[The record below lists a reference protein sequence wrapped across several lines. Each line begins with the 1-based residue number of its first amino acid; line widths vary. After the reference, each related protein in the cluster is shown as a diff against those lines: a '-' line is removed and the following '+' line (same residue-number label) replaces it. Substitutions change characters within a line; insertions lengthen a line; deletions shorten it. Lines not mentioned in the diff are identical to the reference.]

1 MSTFDLIVVGGGH
14 AGAEAA
20 AAAARLGRRVA
31 LVTLRTDEIGR
42 LSCNPA
48 VGGLGKGQ
56 LVREIDALGG
66 LMAQAADAST
76 IQFRTLNTRKG
87 LAVRSSRAQ
96 VDIHR
101 YPAHVQAKLESLS
114 EVTVVQ
120 GEVEGLQMK
129 GGRVCGVVLAG
140 GSALHASAVVLT
152 TGTFLSAC
160 MHFGEEQVEG
170 GRVGSGAANALGQFL
185 RDAGLRTIRL
195 KTGTTPRVDGRTV
208 DFSCLVAQED
218 TDGHFS
224 FTPPTSRLP
233 RVRCYLAETH
243 EGTHD
248 IIRGALDL
256 SPMFSGQ
263 ITGVGP
269 RYCPSIEDKI
279 VRFAD
284 RKRHL
289 LFLEPEGLDTHRLYV
304 NGMSTSLPR
313 SVQLAMVRSVAGL
326 ETADI
331 LQYGYAVEYDA
342 ADPRDLDRGLQ
353 HRAIPGLYL
362 AGQVNGTSGYE
373 EAAAQG
379 LLAGVSACLGEPF
392 VLGRDQAYMGVLVDD
407 LVTRGVGGEP
417 YRMFTSRAEHRL
429 RLREDNADRRLMP
442 LAREMGLLGEAAWRA
457 FQERQEGIIAG
468 EKALST
474 RVIPDSATRAR
485 VEAAG
490 LGPLRKA
497 CEARDLV
504 KRPGVRYADVAR
516 VMGLPDLPP
525 VVAEQ
530 VETDAKYAGYLVR
543 EEQRAAVTQRMASV
557 SLATL
562 DFQAV
567 VGLSNEVRHRLEAGR
582 PEDLASAARLP
593 GMTPA
598 AVTTLALHVARE
610 MG

>member
-1 MSTFDLIVVGGGH
+1 
-14 AGAEAA
+14 
-20 AAAARLGRRVA
+20 
-31 LVTLRTDEIGR
+31 
-42 LSCNPA
+42 
-48 VGGLGKGQ
+48 
-56 LVREIDALGG
+56 
-66 LMAQAADAST
+66 
-76 IQFRTLNTRKG
+76 
-87 LAVRSSRAQ
+87 
-96 VDIHR
+96 
-101 YPAHVQAKLESLS
+101 
-114 EVTVVQ
+114 
-120 GEVEGLQMK
+120 
-129 GGRVCGVVLAG
+129 
-140 GSALHASAVVLT
+140 
-152 TGTFLSAC
+152 
-160 MHFGEEQVEG
+160 
-170 GRVGSGAANALGQFL
+170 VGSSAANALGQFL

-195 KTGTTPRVDGRTV
+195 KTGTTPRLDARTV
-208 DFSCLVAQED
+208 DFSRLAVQED
-218 TDGHFS
+218 TEGHFS
-224 FTPPTSRLP
+224 FTPPVSRLP

-243 EGTHD
+243 AGTHD
-248 IIRGALDL
+248 IIRGALDQ

-279 VRFAD
+279 VRFAG

-313 SVQLAMVRSVAGL
+313 AVQLAMVRSVVGL
-326 ETADI
+326 EAADI

-362 AGQVNGTSGYE
+362 AGQINGTSGYE

-392 VLGRDQAYMGVLVDD
+392 VLRRDQAYMGVLVDD

-457 FQERQEGIIAG
+457 FGERKDGIEIG

-474 RVIPDSATRAR
+474 KITPDRETCSRVGS
-485 VEAAG
+485 AG

-504 KRPGVRYADVAR
+504 KRPGVRYADVALAL
-516 VMGLPDLPP
+516 GLPELSP

-530 VETDAKYAGYLVR
+530 VETDAKYAGYLAR
-543 EEQRAAVTQRMASV
+543 EEQRAALTRRMAGV

-567 VGLSNEVRHRLEAGR
+567 AGLSNEVRYRLEAGR

-610 MG
+610 MGG

>member
-1 MSTFDLIVVGGGH
+1 MSTNDLIVVGGGH

-20 AAAARLGRRVA
+20 AAAARLGRRVVW
-31 LVTLRTDEIGR
+31 VTTRAEEIGR

-66 LMAQAADAST
+66 LMAQAADAAT
-76 IQFRTLNTRKG
+76 VQFRTLNTRKG

-101 YPAHVQAKLESLS
+101 YPAQIQSRIMSLPG
-114 EVTVVQ
+114 VTVVQ
-120 GEVEGLQMK
+120 GEVERLQMK
-129 GGRVCGVVLAG
+129 GGRVSGVVLNG
-140 GSALHASAVVLT
+140 GSELHASAVLLT
-152 TGTFLSAC
+152 TGTFLSAR

-170 GRVGSGAANALGQFL
+170 GRVGSSAANALGKFL

-195 KTGTTPRVDGRTV
+195 KTGTTPRLDGRTV
-208 DFSCLVAQED
+208 DFSRLSAQED
-218 TDGHFS
+218 TEGHFS

-233 RVRCYLAETH
+233 RVRCFLAETH

-284 RKRHL
+284 RSRHL

-313 SVQLAMVRSVAGL
+313 DVQLAMVRSVVGL
-326 ETADI
+326 ESAQI

-342 ADPRDLDRGLQ
+342 SDPRDLDRGLQ
-353 HRAIPGLYL
+353 HRNFPGLYL

-392 VLGRDQAYMGVLVDD
+392 LVGRDQAYLGVMVDD

-442 LAREMGLLGEAAWRA
+442 LAREMGLLGEDAWRA
-457 FQERQEGIIAG
+457 FLERQEGIRAG

-474 RVIPDSATRAR
+474 RIIPDAATCAQM
-485 VEAAG
+485 EGAG

-516 VMGLPDLPP
+516 VLGLPELPA
-525 VVAEQ
+525 VVAAQ
-530 VETDAKYAGYLVR
+530 VETDAKYAGYLAR
-543 EEQRAAVTQRMASV
+543 EEQRAALTQKMATV
-557 SLATL
+557 SLVAV
-562 DFQAV
+562 DFGTVA
-567 VGLSNEVRHRLEAGR
+567 GLSNEVRHRLEAGR
-582 PEDLASAARLP
+582 PADLSSAARLP
-593 GMTPA
+593 GVTPA

-610 MG
+610 RG